1 MKRIVI
7 AALAILAVQVA
18 GAQIKTPDAAK
29 SAVAKAEAA
38 TEKAE
43 AAFAANPKKVVKVT
57 TYLAQA
63 KAYADAYASAQ
74 GNGMLG
80 MDKAQ
85 LSLILNEKPKATE
98 EVVLNGETYVK
109 DSFKNHDYY
118 YRQNALAF
126 IVITKPVVEN
136 ALNKAIES
144 YSKAY
149 AADVKAQKTKDIKEG
164 IENVG
169 TRFWDE
175 AINYYTLSDF
185 AKAGAAFLACADAK
199 ATAPLSLIDSSA
211 YFNAALM
218 SYIAGDKNQAL
229 ELYKKCYDLGY
240 YNEDGEVYAKLGSI
254 LIDEGKAK
262 EGAEYLKE
270 GFVKFPQ
277 SQSILLTLINYYISS
292 GENTDELFE
301 LLAKAKQNDPTNA
314 SIYYVEGNTHA
325 KLGHKDEAVAS
336 YKETIKVDPTYDFG
350 YVGLGVFYY
359 DQMIA
364 VAEEAN
370 ALDYSK
376 WKEYD
381 ALMVKYYEAA
391 EAAVEPFETVYA
403 QTQAPDLKYNIAQY
417 LRDIYFRLRNK
428 DQKYTENYEVY
439 NEVVKAGK

>member
-7 AALAILAVQVA
+7 AAIAILAVQVA
-18 GAQIKTPDAAK
+18 GAQIKSPDAAK
-29 SAVAKAEAA
+29 AAVAKAEAA
-38 TEKAE
+38 AAKAE
-43 AAFAANPKKVVKVT
+43 AAFSANPKKVVKVT

-80 MDKAQ
+80 MDKTQ
-85 LSLILNEKPKATE
+85 LALVLNEKPKSSQ
-98 EVVLNGETYVK
+98 EVVLNGETFVK

-118 YRQNALAF
+118 YRQNVLAF
-126 IVITKPVVEN
+126 IVITKPVVDN
-136 ALNKAIES
+136 ALEKAIDS
-144 YSKAY
+144 YAKAY

-164 IENVG
+164 LESAG
-169 TRFWDE
+169 TKFWDE
-175 AINYYTLSDF
+175 AVNYYTLGDF
-185 AKAGAAFLACADAK
+185 AAAGAAFLSCADAK
-199 ATAPLSLIDSSA
+199 AVAPLSMIDSSA

-218 SYIAGDKNQAL
+218 SYIAGDKAKSF

-254 LIDEGKAK
+254 LIEDGKEK

-277 SQSILLTLINYYISS
+277 SQSLLLNLINYYISS

-301 LLAKAKQNDPTNA
+301 LLAKAKANDPKNA

-325 KLGHKDEAVAS
+325 KLGHKEEAVAS
-336 YKETIKVDPTYDFG
+336 YKQTIEVDPEYDFG

-403 QTQAPDLKYNIAQY
+403 KSQSPDLKYSIAQY

-428 DQKYTENYEVY
+428 DQKYTANYETY
-439 NEVVKAGK
+439 NEIVKAGK